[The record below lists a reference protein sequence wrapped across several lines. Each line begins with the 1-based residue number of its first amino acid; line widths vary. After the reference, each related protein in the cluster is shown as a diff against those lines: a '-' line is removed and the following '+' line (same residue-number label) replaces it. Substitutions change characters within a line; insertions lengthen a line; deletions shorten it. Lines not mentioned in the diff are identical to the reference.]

1 MNEDNPPSSQGSPK
15 KSWLERI
22 SQLFGGEPKNR
33 KELVDVIQ
41 DAEERDLID
50 QDTKEMI
57 KGVLEVSDLRVRDVM
72 IPRSQI
78 IAIEKN
84 QDLGAYLST
93 IIESGHSRFPVVDKD
108 KDHIEGILL
117 AKDLLPY
124 GFSGDASEVE
134 LEAIMRPAVVVP
146 ESKRVDVL
154 LKEFRQKRYHM
165 AIVVDEYGGVSGLVT
180 IEDILEEIVG
190 DIGDEFDTDEDQS
203 QNIRKVGKQVWSVA
217 ALTPVEEFNEH
228 FGSEFSDEEFDTIGG
243 IVSHAFNHLPMRGE
257 KVELAGFE
265 FKVVNADTRRLLQL
279 QVRNL
284 EKQNPQTEDESAA

>member
-124 GFSGDASEVE
+124 GFSGAPSEME
-134 LEAIMRPAVVVP
+134 LETIMRPAVVVP

>member
-84 QDLGAYLST
+84 QGLSAYLST

-124 GFSGDASEVE
+124 GFSGDTSEVE
-134 LEAIMRPAVVVP
+134 LESIMRPAVVVP

-284 EKQNPQTEDESAA
+284 EKQNSQTEDESAA

>member
-1 MNEDNPPSSQGSPK
+1 MSEDNPPSSQGSPK
-15 KSWLERI
+15 KSWLDRI
-22 SQLFGGEPKNR
+22 SQLFGGEPQNR
-33 KELVDVIQ
+33 KDLVDVIQ

-50 QDTKEMI
+50 EDTKDMI

-84 QDLGAYLST
+84 QPVDGFLST

-117 AKDLLPY
+117 AKDLLTF
-124 GFSGDASEVE
+124 GFTDQSEPVQ
-134 LEAIMRPAVVVP
+134 LEQVIRAAVVVP

-190 DIGDEFDTDEDQS
+190 DIGDEFDIDEDNPL
-203 QNIRKVGKQVWSVA
+203 NIRKVGKQVWSVA
-217 ALTPVEEFNEH
+217 ALTPVEEFNDH
-228 FGSEFSDEEFDTIGG
+228 FGCEFADDEFDTIGG
-243 IVSHAFNHLPMRGE
+243 IVSHAFNHLPVRGE
-257 KVELAGFE
+257 KVILDGFE

-279 QVRNL
+279 QVRTVDN
-284 EKQNPQTEDESAA
+284 QVVQDESAA

>member
-1 MNEDNPPSSQGSPK
+1 MNEENPPSSQGSAN
-15 KSWLERI
+15 KSLLERI
-22 SQLFGGEPKNR
+22 MQLFGGEPKNR
-33 KELVDVIQ
+33 KDLVDVIQ
-41 DAEERDLID
+41 DAEDRDLID
-50 QDTKEMI
+50 EDTKDMI

-72 IPRSQI
+72 VPRSQI

-84 QDLGAYLST
+84 QPVDAFLTT

-117 AKDLLPY
+117 AKDLLTF
-124 GFSGDASEVE
+124 GFSDSNEPVL
-134 LEAIMRPAVVVP
+134 LEHIIRPAVVVP

-190 DIGDEFDTDEDQS
+190 DIGDEYDTDEDDS
-203 QNIRKVGKQVWSVA
+203 QNIRKVGKQIWSVA

-228 FGSEFSDEEFDTIGG
+228 FESQFSDEEFDTIGG
-243 IVSHAFNHLPMRGE
+243 IVSHAFNHLPVRGE

-279 QVRNL
+279 QVRSVD
-284 EKQNPQTEDESAA
+284 KQVQDESAA

>member
-117 AKDLLPY
+117 AKDMLPY

-134 LEAIMRPAVVVP
+134 LESIMRPAVVVP

>member
-1 MNEDNPPSSQGSPK
+1 MSEDNPPSSQGSPK
-15 KSWLERI
+15 KSWLDRI
-22 SQLFGGEPKNR
+22 SQLFGGEPQNR
-33 KELVDVIQ
+33 KDLVDVIQ

-50 QDTKEMI
+50 EDTKDMI

-84 QDLGAYLST
+84 QPVDGFLST

-117 AKDLLPY
+117 AKDLLTF
-124 GFSGDASEVE
+124 GFTDQNEPVQ
-134 LEAIMRPAVVVP
+134 LEQVIRAAVVVP

-190 DIGDEFDTDEDQS
+190 DIGDEFDIDEANPL
-203 QNIRKVGKQVWSVA
+203 NIRKVGKQVWSVA
-217 ALTPVEEFNEH
+217 ALTPVEEFNDH
-228 FGSEFSDEEFDTIGG
+228 FGCEFSDDEFDTIGG
-243 IVSHAFNHLPMRGE
+243 IVSHAFNHLPVRGE
-257 KVELAGFE
+257 KVILDGFE

-279 QVRNL
+279 QVRTVDN
-284 EKQNPQTEDESAA
+284 QVVQGESAA

>member
-15 KSWLERI
+15 KSWFERFT
-22 SQLFGGEPKNR
+22 QLFGGEPKNR

-78 IAIEKN
+78 ITIEKN
-84 QDLGAYLST
+84 QNLDAYLST

-124 GFSGDASEVE
+124 GFSGEAPEVE
-134 LEAIMRPAVVVP
+134 LESVMRPAVVVP

-203 QNIRKVGKQVWSVA
+203 ENIRKVGKQVWSVA

-228 FGSEFSDEEFDTIGG
+228 FGCQFSDEEFDTIGG

-284 EKQNPQTEDESAA
+284 EKQNFRTEDESAA